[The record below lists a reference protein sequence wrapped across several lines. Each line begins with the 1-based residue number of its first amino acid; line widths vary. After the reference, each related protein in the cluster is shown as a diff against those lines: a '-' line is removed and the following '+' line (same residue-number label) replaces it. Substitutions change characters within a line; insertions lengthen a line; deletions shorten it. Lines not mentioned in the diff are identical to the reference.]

1 MISRRTLAA
10 ASSKDPTNNTA
21 DHQGIILQHFYPK
34 ENFYKLLMEK
44 SKSQHQKSQLV
55 FYSSSP
61 RNLCMLK
68 RFSVIGLIH
77 TRPAIKYSCLPKT
90 RVNVCVYVCAPI
102 FRSCW
107 MSSTGKDTACVFVC
121 VEDIPIGIHTTF
133 PNSIVVPRRG
143 KYTFSHIL
151 NSPCNVAGRPN
162 G

>member
-10 ASSKDPTNNTA
+10 AYSKDPTNNTA
-21 DHQGIILQHFYPK
+21 DHQGIILQHFYPE

-90 RVNVCVYVCAPI
+90 RVNVCVCMYVLL
-102 FRSCW
+102 
-107 MSSTGKDTACVFVC
+107 SSD
-121 VEDIPIGIHTTF
+121 H
-133 PNSIVVPRRG
+133 
-143 KYTFSHIL
+143 
-151 NSPCNVAGRPN
+151 AG
-162 G
+162 